1 MQSTVVVVWLDCPSE
16 NETVLRTGK
25 SLAHGDKVKSIEV
38 VILIAF
44 KPWGSPLFFCG
55 NLIFSLVF
63 QLWFEWIHYTLCTIY
78 FLIPAY
84 LHLCPTRLASCVVMT
99 CPWPQNDF
107 LYRQHNVHACT
118 SHMSTNESG
127 VCIMLYI
134 LLFSGSCMKYLKE
147 KKKRL
152 ILFSKASSSDGT
164 IFTFIHT
171 VRKITEIRDWSI
183 TVFKCIFVIK

>member
-1 MQSTVVVVWLDCPSE
+1 MWQNLWQTFCSWEVSISRDLTLFFALALFTVRSQCRVQWWWSRW
-16 NETVLRTGK
+16 TVLLKTKQSYEQERVWHMEIK
-25 SLAHGDKVKSIEV
+25 SSLFEV

-84 LHLCPTRLASCVVMT
+84 LHSCVVMT

-107 LYRQHNVHACT
+107 LYRQHNLHAYT
-118 SHMSTNESG
+118 SHMSTNEFR
-127 VCIMLYI
+127 CLYHAI
-134 LLFSGSCMKYLKE
+134 HFTFFRLLYEIFERE
-147 KKKRL
+147 KKEAHL
-152 ILFSKASSSDGT
+152 VL
-164 IFTFIHT
+164 
-171 VRKITEIRDWSI
+171 
-183 TVFKCIFVIK
+183 